1 MPTPQERLE
10 KLLKQEEQLKAR
22 VQQAKARI
30 SSAARKER
38 TGRLIAWGV
47 VIEQKLN
54 EGELKPED
62 WAQECQRFLRA
73 NERTLERALTGPLDG
88 LTPEEGKGK
97 PKTAPEKAKKEKKA
111 SKQ

>member
-1 MPTPQERLE
+1 MPITPQERLE
-10 KLLKQEEQLKAR
+10 KLLNQEEQLKAR

-30 SSAARKER
+30 SAEARKER

-62 WAQECQRFLRA
+62 WAKECNRSLKSSG
-73 NERTLERALTGPLDG
+73 RTLARALTGPLDG
-88 LTPEEGKGK
+88 LTPEEVEGRAKTAKRK
-97 PKTAPEKAKKEKKA
+97 PKTT
-111 SKQ
+111 SI

>member
-1 MPTPQERLE
+1 MPTTPQERLE

-30 SSAARKER
+30 SAEARKER

-62 WAQECQRFLRA
+62 WAQECQRLLRA
-73 NERTLERALTGPLDG
+73 NERTLERALTGALDG
-88 LTPEEGKGK
+88 LTPEEVEIK
-97 PKTAPEKAKKEKKA
+97 PKAEKGKAKK
-111 SKQ
+111 

>member
-10 KLLKQEEQLKAR
+10 KLIKQEEQIKAR
-22 VQQAKARI
+22 VQQAKARMR
-30 SSAARKER
+30 SQDDKVR

-62 WAQECQRFLRA
+62 WAKECSRFLKLSG
-73 NERTLERALTGPLDG
+73 RTLERALTGPLEG
-88 LTPEEGKGK
+88 LTPEESEGR
-97 PKTAPEKAKKEKKA
+97 PKAGKAKPAK
-111 SKQ
+111 

>member
-1 MPTPQERLE
+1 MPTTPQERLE
-10 KLLKQEEQLKAR
+10 KLLKQEKQLKAR

-30 SSAARKER
+30 RSQSDKVR

-62 WAQECQRFLRA
+62 WAQECHRLLRTSG
-73 NERTLERALTGPLDG
+73 RTLERALTGPLDG
-88 LTPEEGKGK
+88 LTPEEGEEK
-97 PKTAPEKAKKEKKA
+97 PKARNPK
-111 SKQ
+111 

>member
-1 MPTPQERLE
+1 MPTQQERLE

-30 SSAARKER
+30 RSQDDKVR

-62 WAQECQRFLRA
+62 WAQECQRFLKSS
-73 NERTLERALTGPLDG
+73 ERTLERALTGPLEG
-88 LTPEEGKGK
+88 LTPGESEEL
-97 PKTAPEKAKKEKKA
+97 PKTKK
-111 SKQ
+111 SKVKQ

>member
-10 KLLKQEEQLKAR
+10 KLIKQEEQIKAR
-22 VQQAKARI
+22 VQQAKARMR
-30 SSAARKER
+30 SQDDKVR

-62 WAQECQRFLRA
+62 WANECSRFLKLSG
-73 NERTLERALTGPLDG
+73 RTLERALTGPLEG
-88 LTPEEGKGK
+88 LTPEIGTEK
-97 PKTAPEKAKKEKKA
+97 PKTKNGKA
-111 SKQ
+111 SK